1 MNTEHHSPSP
11 GDIWKDILVGNLDEM
26 FVCGPCGRVVGTSK
40 HPHFVDHLVVQGGY
54 CPKHRQKT
62 FIPVNRFVKPRS
74 PGMDP
79 KYRIRPSGVH
89 YDLCHCCGA
98 FPIKNVNG
106 SNKRFC
112 SECEDEV
119 RLLNARL
126 GRCAVP
132 TAYYTGYSNT
142 INASAE
148 LLADLGITTPPEL
161 SLIEKEII
169 EERYWALRQAARELD
184 WWSRTSLRLN
194 LRELGWDEDDSAVPI
209 ANYLSLAAQHIDK
222 ADRFRKMCMDLNEQG
237 LSVKGEREFDV
248 ATRNGPLH
256 LNPDPRVPKF

>member
-1 MNTEHHSPSP
+1 MNAEHHSPSP
-11 GDIWKDILVGNLDEM
+11 GDIWKDILMGTFDEL
-26 FVCGPCGRVVGTSK
+26 FVCGPCGSVVGTSK
-40 HPHFVDHLVVQGGY
+40 PPHLVDKLYVLWGN
-54 CPKHRQKT
+54 CPKHRINS
-62 FIPVNRFVKPRS
+62 FKP
-74 PGMDP
+74 GGP
-79 KYRIRPSGVH
+79 KFYMRQSGA
-89 YDLCHCCGA
+89 YYELCHCCGA

-106 SNKRFC
+106 SYKRFC

-237 LSVKGEREFDV
+237 LSVKGEREFYV
-248 ATRNGPLH
+248 ATRNGPIH